1 MRDHEAFLRVLK
13 QNSGDYSRCITGACR
28 MLPHLSRKDVI
39 QHARWDAERNDL
51 LLKKRVAIK
60 EWRTKQDAI
69 RNRRANDAAVME
81 APSSRLVKMQE
92 KVRKADERRFR
103 DEQRYELENWWREKA
118 DEVDIMRAQRA
129 KEEAE
134 RDRKKRAER
143 ALQVAKKEAVQLYRQ
158 QKLLEI
164 EARRAKEEEER
175 KASSSS
181 VVRREERK
189 RAAEKLKM
197 LQQHDMNFVQQ
208 RREALA
214 SAKKAAA
221 EREARQRHLAQKLGF
236 TAERDASRLLRMTK
250 AQAERAKPVDDEEKA
265 TRTLAPAPRI
275 QHKIIPTWRR
285 GL

>member
-1 MRDHEAFLRVLK
+1 
-13 QNSGDYSRCITGACR
+13 

-60 EWRTKQDAI
+60 EWRAKQDAI
-69 RNRRANDAAVME
+69 RNRRANDSAVTE

-92 KVRKADERRFR
+92 KVRKADERRAR
-103 DEQRYELENWWREKA
+103 EEQRRELDNWWREKA

-129 KEEAE
+129 KEEAQRE
-134 RDRKKRAER
+134 RRKRAER
-143 ALQVAKKEAVQLYRQ
+143 AVQLAKKEAVQLYRQ

-164 EARRAKEEEER
+164 EARKAREEEER

-197 LQQHDMNFVQQ
+197 LQQRDMNFVQQ

-214 SAKKAAA
+214 SAKESAA
-221 EREARQRHLAQKLGF
+221 EREARQRYLAQKLGF

-250 AQAERAKPVDDEEKA
+250 AQAERAKSVDDGDDVEKA